1 MLRRVQEVSQGSM
14 LMLMTCASRAHKG
27 WVAEG
32 IRSLGM
38 GSAV

>member
-1 MLRRVQEVSQGSM
+1 MLRRVQEVSQGSMLM

-38 GSAV
+38 G